1 MRLPAL
7 LASVI
12 VLCCAASASAAGL
25 SLVPIPGPG
34 GSVPFVSPGG
44 FGPVFVASPPGDRH
58 RVFVGTKDGYIY
70 VIDDGVLQPAPFLDL
85 HTKVGSYNL
94 GGMFS
99 IAFDPGYA
107 TNRRFYVDYADTADH
122 SAKPNLENF
131 HLDAFQTSAS
141 NPDLADPASE
151 TQILEIPSTNCAG
164 ETTSHYGGQLQFGP
178 DGHLWISTGDGGD
191 GCNDDYNATR
201 LNNLYGKLLRI
212 DPQPTQAPDA
222 NGNRYSI
229 PADNP
234 LVGRSGVRA
243 EIWAYGLR
251 NPWRFSFDPASGD
264 LLIADVGGS
273 QQEELDR
280 ISSRLPAGAPPPF
293 FGWPCVEGTITL
305 DPNCPVS
312 QTPVA
317 PLFTFNHGID
327 ATATPYCTALIG
339 GVVLNDPSLGGDYAG
354 RYLYGYFCAAR
365 PPDLSGELLSSD
377 LVNSPTTARDE
388 GTGVGQ
394 GLSSFG
400 VDACGHAYVTNVYGG
415 LWRVEGAT
423 PGPCGEYQ
431 APPPVTLSSPPSAIV
446 HASAVSVAFLAP
458 ALRGTT
464 VECSLDGAAAAP
476 CSSPASFP
484 SLPDGPHTLAITVH
498 DEAGNT
504 STATTASFIIDSA
517 PPHTTITSAPP
528 RRNHARSVS
537 VTFSASESD
546 VTFACSLDGAP
557 ATACSSPASFADL
570 VYGSHT
576 LSVTATDAAGNVEA
590 TPARAGW
597 VTSRPPLPAVALL
610 LAPPRTLTVGAD
622 RRLRV
627 TLRASSAS
635 AQGTLT
641 LMLGSRTLARDAR
654 VRVIAGRATTVV
666 LLLPRSLWSELK
678 QGKALNARLV
688 LVLRGAGGRRT
699 RGSRSV
705 VLRRRTAAAP
715 RRRGGSFGGSSR
727 QPRREK
733 RAPISS

>member
-1 MRLPAL
+1 M
-7 LASVI
+7 
-12 VLCCAASASAAGL
+12 
-25 SLVPIPGPG
+25 
-34 GSVPFVSPGG
+34 
-44 FGPVFVASPPGDRH
+44 
-58 RVFVGTKDGYIY
+58 
-70 VIDDGVLQPAPFLDL
+70 
-85 HTKVGSYNL
+85 
-94 GGMFS
+94 
-99 IAFDPGYA
+99 
-107 TNRRFYVDYADTADH
+107 
-122 SAKPNLENF
+122 
-131 HLDAFQTSAS
+131 
-141 NPDLADPASE
+141 
-151 TQILEIPSTNCAG
+151 
-164 ETTSHYGGQLQFGP
+164 
-178 DGHLWISTGDGGD
+178 
-191 GCNDDYNATR
+191 
-201 LNNLYGKLLRI
+201 
-212 DPQPTQAPDA
+212 
-222 NGNRYSI
+222 
-229 PADNP
+229 
-234 LVGRSGVRA
+234 
-243 EIWAYGLR
+243 
-251 NPWRFSFDPASGD
+251 
-264 LLIADVGGS
+264 
-273 QQEELDR
+273 
-280 ISSRLPAGAPPPF
+280 
-293 FGWPCVEGTITL
+293 
-305 DPNCPVS
+305 
-312 QTPVA
+312 
-317 PLFTFNHGID
+317 
-327 ATATPYCTALIG
+327 
-339 GVVLNDPSLGGDYAG
+339 LNDPSLGGGYDG
-354 RYLYGYFCAAR
+354 RYLYGYFCATK
-365 PPDLSGELLSSD
+365 PPGLSGELLTTDILTLLPRCRATRGWASGLGLELVSASD
-377 LVNSPTTARDE
+377 T
-388 GTGVGQ
+388 
-394 GLSSFG
+394 
-400 VDACGHAYVTNVYGG
+400 CGHPYVTNVYGG

-570 VYGSHT
+570 AYGSHT

-622 RRLRV
+622 GGLRV

-666 LLLPRSLWSELK
+666 LLLPRWLWSGELE
-678 QGKALNARLV
+678 QGKALNARIV
-688 LVLRGAGGRRT
+688 LVLRAAGGRRT

-705 VLRRRTAAAP
+705 VLRRRTAPAP